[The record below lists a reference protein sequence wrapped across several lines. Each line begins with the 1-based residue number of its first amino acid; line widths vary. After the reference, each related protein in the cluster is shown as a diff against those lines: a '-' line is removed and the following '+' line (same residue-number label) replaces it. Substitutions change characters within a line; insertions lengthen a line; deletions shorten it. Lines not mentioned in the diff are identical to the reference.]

1 MAKTVAELAAKLG
14 LDTTEFETKLK
25 SSSKMIADELGTR
38 LRNWVGRYATFEFI
52 KDNFREIIDASQ
64 RIYDLSTRLQMP
76 IKDVQMWDY
85 IAKKTNTSA
94 ETLAVFFDR
103 IRKSR
108 EEAVKGNQ
116 ELVTAFEI
124 LGISYDKLTNRQLK
138 ASDIGIQIL
147 KNIKGGQEEFGP
159 YLQEVAGRGMQEL
172 FVLASE
178 DIDKLKR
185 EFEELGLAID
195 ENFIQRNKEFFAE
208 LKTIFAQIK
217 TAISTVASYVT
228 YNPHLSLLE
237 KTKLIL
243 KNNLDAF
250 NALKEGKIG
259 FLDYLSY
266 HYIQGL
272 VNFGLIKFPK
282 GSFYYDIQKK
292 INEYAES
299 RIEKNKEEVKPTTN
313 VEEARNKIQQ
323 LREYEAW
330 KEFYD
335 KTHSKYV
342 EEEKRISEQLK
353 KIKFELLTPE
363 EQRLELQKRLIQ
375 AQEEYNATM
384 DENGNI
390 LNKLRHQEAELNL
403 LTIQKQ
409 IKELDL
415 QRAKRR
421 ETDFD
426 RLTKVGGHVGAWE
439 DTDVA
444 NMRNEIRRLNKLLTS
459 GEAKFKIV
467 D

>member
-25 SSSKMIADELGTR
+25 SSTKLADELGAK

-52 KDNFREIIDASQ
+52 KENFREIIDASQ

-85 IAKKTNTSA
+85 VAKKANSSG
-94 ETLAVFFDR
+94 EILALFFDR

-108 EEAVKGNQ
+108 EEALKGNQ
-116 ELVTAFEI
+116 ELITAFDI
-124 LGISYDKLTNRQLK
+124 LGISYDKLNNQQLK

-147 KNIKGGQEEFGP
+147 KNIKGGQEQFGP

-172 FVLASE
+172 FVLANE
-178 DIDKLKR
+178 NIDKLKN

-195 ENFIQRNKEFFAE
+195 ENLIQRNKEFMSE
-208 LKTIFAQIK
+208 LKTIFTQIK
-217 TAISTVASYVT
+217 TIVTTFASYVT

-243 KNNLDAF
+243 KDNLDSLR
-250 NALKEGKIG
+250 ALAEGKIG
-259 FLDYLSY
+259 FLDFLTYNNM
-266 HYIQGL
+266 QGL
-272 VNFGLIKFPK
+272 MKFGLAKFPK
-282 GSFYYDIQKK
+282 DSRYYEIENK
-292 INEYAES
+292 IKEYAES

-313 VEEARNKIQQ
+313 VEEARIKIQQ

-330 KEFYD
+330 KEFYE
-335 KTHSKYV
+335 KSHSKYV
-342 EEEKRISEQLK
+342 EEERKISEQLK

-363 EQRLELQKRLIQ
+363 QQRLELQKQLIR

-384 DENGNI
+384 DENGKI
-390 LNKLRHQEAELNL
+390 YDKLRHQEAELNL
-403 LTIQKQ
+403 LTIQRQ
-409 IKELDL
+409 IKELNL
-415 QRAKRR
+415 QIAKRR
-421 ETDFD
+421 EADFD
-426 RLTKVGGHVGAWE
+426 RLTRVGGHVGAWE

-444 NMRNEIRRLNKLLTS
+444 NMRNEIRRLNRLLTS